1 MAGVQ
6 RTPLFFSFQPEFLC
20 RVFSFL
26 LHPFFYLTDQT
37 PLMLRTLSIR
47 DFVIVDSIEL
57 EFSAGFSVLT
67 GETGAGKSILIDALT
82 LALGGRGDASSVREG
97 AAKTDITADFGVTEE
112 ARAWLEAHQFATD
125 EGGALLR
132 RVIDNAGRSKAYI
145 NGIAATASQ
154 LRELGDLLV
163 DIHGQHAHQSLLKS
177 DAQRALLD
185 NQAALRD
192 ASVADD
198 AKTVASTYK
207 AWRALARQREEFET
221 NAANVL
227 YERER
232 LEWQVAELDKLAV
245 KPGEW
250 PEITNEHSRLSNA
263 ATLLEG
269 AQEVLN
275 VISESEDHPI
285 LSQLSTLNQ
294 KLGKLVVSDMEL
306 QPIIDLIEPARIQL
320 QEAVYALNNYL
331 DRVELD
337 PERLRQVDARMEA
350 LHSTARKFRVT
361 PEELPDE
368 QAKLSEKLRQL
379 ADASDIEG
387 LRRQEEKV
395 KADYMAAAARLSATR
410 RGAAKILGTAVT
422 QSMQEL
428 NMTGGSFD
436 VALNACEPS
445 SSGLEQVEF
454 LVAGHAGTLPRPLAK
469 VASGGELARISLAIS
484 VITSNATTTP
494 TLIFDEV
501 DSGIGGGVAEVVGR
515 LLKRLGQER
524 QVLCVTHLPQVASQ
538 ANQHFQ
544 VAKSTLENGRT
555 ASRIDVLDAKA
566 RVEEVARMLGG
577 LEITATTRKHARELL
592 AS

>member
-1 MAGVQ
+1 
-6 RTPLFFSFQPEFLC
+6 
-20 RVFSFL
+20 
-26 LHPFFYLTDQT
+26 
-37 PLMLRTLSIR
+37 MLRTLSIR

-57 EFSAGFSVLT
+57 EFSAGFTVFT

-82 LALGGRGDASSVREG
+82 LALGGRGDASVVREG
-97 AAKTDITADFGVTEE
+97 AAKADITADFAVSDQ
-112 ARAWLEAHQFATD
+112 ARDWLAANEFSVE

-154 LRELGDLLV
+154 LRELGDMLV
-163 DIHGQHAHQSLLKS
+163 DIHGQHAHQSLMKTE
-177 DAQRALLD
+177 AQRVLLD
-185 NQAALRD
+185 GQAGAGAD
-192 ASVADD
+192 VKAVA
-198 AKTVASTYK
+198 AAHK
-207 AWRALARQREEFET
+207 AWRALAKQLQEFET

-232 LEWQVAELDKLAV
+232 LEWQVNELEKLAV

-250 PEITNEHSRLSNA
+250 AEVTNEQSRLSHA
-263 ATLLEG
+263 ASLLEG
-269 AQEVLN
+269 AQEALAAL
-275 VISESEDHPI
+275 SESEDHPI
-285 LSQLSTLNQ
+285 LSQLSSLNQ
-294 KLGKLVVSDMEL
+294 KLGKLANIDTGL
-306 QPIIDLIEPARIQL
+306 QAIVDLIEPARIQL
-320 QEAVYALNNYL
+320 QEAVYAINDYL
-331 DRVELD
+331 DRVDLD
-337 PERLRQVDARMEA
+337 PERLRQVESRMEA
-350 LHSTARKFRVT
+350 IHSAARKFRVT
-361 PEELPDE
+361 EEELPQE
-368 QAKLSEKLRQL
+368 HAKLAERLTQI

-387 LRRQEEKV
+387 LRKQEEKL
-395 KADYMAAAARLSATR
+395 KAAYMDVAGRLSATR
-410 RGAAKILGTAVT
+410 AQAARQLGEAVT
-422 QSMQEL
+422 KAMQEL
-428 NMTGGSFD
+428 NMTGGRFE
-436 VALNACEPS
+436 VALNPGEPS
-445 SSGLEQVEF
+445 AHGLEQVEF
-454 LVAGHAGTLPRPLAK
+454 LVAGHAGVAARPLAK

-515 LLKRLGQER
+515 LLRRLGQER

-538 ANQHFQ
+538 AGQHFQ
-544 VAKSTLENGRT
+544 VAKGTLHNGKT